1 MKKIITILLFFISGL
16 SFSQTKNA
24 DLILN
29 NIKTK
34 LGKVNDY
41 SANVEVSVKMDFLK
55 MPNSKAEIFFKK
67 PDKFKFNSS
76 GFAILPK
83 AGFDFNPQKILEHDI
98 TAKIVGDTL
107 FDNKLLKIIE
117 ITPNVDSLK
126 FSSAVLFIDD
136 VQDLISQIYISADRG
151 MNITTKFK
159 YGEQYNYALPS
170 EINVNFDLS
179 NSVEDDTVKKGRT
192 KIPNNFK
199 GDINIKYSNYKINL
213 GIDDSVFLDEEKITE
228 TKE

>member
-1 MKKIITILLFFISGL
+1 MKNITFILLFLISGL
-16 SFSQTKNA
+16 SFSQTNNA

-55 MPNSKAEIFFKK
+55 MPNSRAEIFFKK
-67 PDKFKFNSS
+67 PDKFKLNSS

-83 AGFDFNPQKILEHDI
+83 AGFDFNPQKILEYDI
-98 TAKIVGDTL
+98 TAKITGDTL
-107 FDNKLLKIIE
+107 FDNKLLKIID
-117 ITPNVDSLK
+117 ITPNADSLN
-126 FSSAVLFIDD
+126 FNSAILLIDD
-136 VQDLISQIYISADRG
+136 VQDLITQIYISAKGG
-151 MNITTKFK
+151 MNITTKFE
-159 YGEQYNYALPS
+159 YGEHYNYALPS

-179 NSVEDDTVKKGRT
+179 NILEDDTTKKSRR
-192 KIPNNFK
+192 KIPKNFK

-213 GIDDSVFLDEEKITE
+213 GIDDSIFVDEDKSTK

>member
-1 MKKIITILLFFISGL
+1 MKKITILILFISGL
-16 SFSQTKNA
+16 SFSQTINA

-34 LGKVNDY
+34 LGRVNDY

-83 AGFDFNPQKILEHDI
+83 AGFDFNPQKILDHDI
-98 TAKIVGDTL
+98 IAKIVGDTL

-136 VQDLISQIYISADRG
+136 VQYLISQISISADRG

-159 YGEQYNYALPS
+159 YGEQNNYALPS

-179 NSVEDDTVKKGRT
+179 NIVEDNKTKKGRK
-192 KIPNNFK
+192 KIPENFR

-213 GIDDSVFLDEEKITE
+213 GIDDSVFVDEEKSSK